1 MVENLDGIQRDVTR
15 EKRQVVAAKVRSPL
29 PSAAI
34 AVSALQTAEAG
45 GSAYCAL
52 AIITVE
58 G

>member
-1 MVENLDGIQRDVTR
+1 MIGIQRDMTR
-15 EKRQVVAAKVRSPL
+15 EKRQVVAAKLRSPL

-45 GSAYCAL
+45 GSACCAL
-52 AIITVE
+52 TIITVE